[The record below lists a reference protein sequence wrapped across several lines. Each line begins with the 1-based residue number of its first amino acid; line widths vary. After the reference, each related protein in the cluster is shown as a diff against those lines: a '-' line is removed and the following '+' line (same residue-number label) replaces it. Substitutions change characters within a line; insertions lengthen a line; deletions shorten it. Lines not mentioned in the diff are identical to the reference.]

1 MTGLIGPV
9 PAHAENDCAAW
20 RRLEGLTPGAR
31 YFHSAEAS
39 GIVGT
44 FATLPDPQAFLDRD
58 TPPPPGLF
66 NFSFQ
71 FGSCGPESRR
81 RTRRNPP
88 RHPYHAR
95 NA

>member
-58 TPPPPGLF
+58 TPPPAP
-66 NFSFQ
+66 ST
-71 FGSCGPESRR
+71 SACRCGRGGPK
-81 RTRRNPP
+81 
-88 RHPYHAR
+88 
-95 NA
+95 